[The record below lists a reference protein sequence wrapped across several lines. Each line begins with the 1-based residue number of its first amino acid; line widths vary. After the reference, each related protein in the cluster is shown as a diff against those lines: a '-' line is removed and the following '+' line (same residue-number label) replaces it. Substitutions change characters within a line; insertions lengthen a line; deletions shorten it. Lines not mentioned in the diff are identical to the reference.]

1 MVIEGLRRS
10 YEVLLSPLAKALSFI
25 PPDVFSLLSLLFAIV
40 AGALYYSAHFWVP
53 ADRYP
58 WLLLLALGAVAL
70 NALADTMDGRVARLI
85 GKTSAVGDFLDH
97 TFDRFSDIAILVGI
111 AFSTYCSMVFGLL
124 AVISVLLSSYM
135 GTQAQALGCKRNYS
149 GVLSRADRMILLMVV
164 TPLQFLLQAIWETTG
179 VEIFGSVH
187 RFTPLE
193 MLMGVM
199 LVGGIITT
207 LTRGWDT
214 YKALKGKGD
223 RGSPCAPGGPPPKK
237 DKGR

>member
-1 MVIEGLRRS
+1 MVIEGFRRS
-10 YEVLLSPLAKALSFI
+10 YEVFMSPLAKALSFI
-25 PPDVFSLLSLLFAIV
+25 PPDMFSLLSLLFALL
-40 AGALYYSAHFWVP
+40 AGGLYFSAHLWVP

-58 WLLLLALGAVAL
+58 WLLLLAMGAVGL
-70 NALADTMDGRVARLI
+70 NGLADTMDGRVARLI

-164 TPLQFLLQAIWETTG
+164 TPLQFLLQAIWGTTG
-179 VEIFGSVH
+179 VKFFGYLH

-193 MLMGVM
+193 ILMGVM

-214 YKALKGKGD
+214 YKALKE
-223 RGSPCAPGGPPPKK
+223 RGNGEGPSARRGPPRKK
-237 DKGR
+237 DQGR